1 MPGDVIIVNGDG
13 IDPDWTITLGGVLQS
28 TVALNLPTQ
37 VNFTVGSGT
46 PLGDQEMIIMN
57 VDGDSATLGTTINV
71 RDFLRIITVTDNG
84 DTTFGVTGAN
94 FIDADT
100 TVTLEV
106 TNDPAA
112 GSWPQTVTFVD
123 VNNLTFTDITTTGNY
138 DVIVENLDGTTFR
151 ELNAVVIP

>member
-1 MPGDVIIVNGDG
+1 MAGDVIIVNGDG
-13 IDPDWTITLGGVLQS
+13 IDPDWTITLGGVTQL
-28 TVALNLPTQ
+28 TAALNLPTQ
-37 VNFTVGSGT
+37 VNFTVNALT
-46 PLGDQEMIIMN
+46 PLGDQELIIMN
-57 VDGDSATLGTTINV
+57 VDGDSATFGVLFNV

-84 DTTFGVTGAN
+84 DTTFGVTGAA
-94 FIDADT
+94 FTADT

-112 GSWPQTVTFVD
+112 GTWPQTVTFVD
-123 VNNLTFTDITTTGNY
+123 VNNISFTDITTTGNY